1 MSATSVFI
9 DLENMI
15 KSLERYS
22 IAPQEFIDAL
32 QRFLDSLG
40 SRSETYIRGYASWG
54 LYSTVINYLHSK
66 GVEIRYVFSSK
77 RQTSDGRTVIKNLAD
92 MQIAVDI
99 FETLLHQPHV
109 KRYIIVSGDVDFLPL
124 VFMLRKYG
132 KEVFIIA
139 DEMALAHPLAAAATM
154 VFTYADV
161 VPGITSILDIQNSVD
176 LDSLF
181 RIAVQL
187 AWMAEEM
194 GYGISPSVM
203 KELLAIH
210 FDGFNEREWG
220 FPNFKD
226 FLKALV
232 KKGLLEVSDRGK
244 MLFALTER
252 GRELAQHPYVP
263 LKDMKLVKEMIESGL
278 TGERLI
284 NKLREA
290 AGKQGIRGGKNY
302 WEYVLKCMKEG
313 DTHGQEE
320 GSSKKEEQ
328 NDS

>member
-1 MSATSVFI
+1 MPVTSVFI

-32 QRFLDSLG
+32 HRFVYSLG
-40 SRSETYIRGYASWG
+40 ERSEIYIRGYASWG

-77 RQTSDGRTVIKNLAD
+77 RQTSDGKTVIKNLAD

-124 VFMLRKYG
+124 VFMLRRHG
-132 KEVFIIA
+132 KEVFVIA

-154 VFTYADV
+154 SFTYGDI

-181 RIAVQL
+181 RVAVQL

-203 KELLAIH
+203 KELLSIH
-210 FDGFNEREWG
+210 FGGFNEREWG

-226 FLKALV
+226 FLRALV
-232 KKGLLEVSDRGK
+232 KKGLLEIKDHGK
-244 MLFALTER
+244 MLFSLTDK

-263 LKDMKLVKEMIESGL
+263 QSDIELVRSMKTSGVS
-278 TGERLI
+278 GEKLI
-284 NKLREA
+284 NRLRDA

-302 WEYVLKCMKEG
+302 WEYLLRTMKEG
-313 DTHGQEE
+313 EE
-320 GSSKKEEQ
+320 DAASKGKNLEDSS
-328 NDS
+328 DS